1 MYLSSIN
8 CLKSTSTNYLSSCD
22 LINKYNL
29 SNINK
34 ISKLSEVTIEISSS
48 DILNS
53 SEISGKNELDSE
65 LQIKS
70 YFILYLIQ
78 SLIPFVSFNNS
89 KKVKED
95 GLNYSLRITLSA
107 EDEIYSFLVNFFV
120 ENWNKLLSEDFSFWS
135 KSDNNSS
142 NTTLQQ
148 KKIIIQRKIPAEAF
162 FEIDSFLNRGSFG
175 VIAKNL
181 SLKIKFIFQNN
192 NIKGQNTPINL
203 IKNTPLFW
211 ISG

>member
-8 CLKSTSTNYLSSCD
+8 CLKNTNTDYLSNCD

-29 SNINK
+29 TNISKIPKLSK
-34 ISKLSEVTIEISSS
+34 ISVDISSQ

-65 LQIKS
+65 LQMKAF
-70 YFILYLIQ
+70 FILYLAQ
-78 SLIPFVSFNNS
+78 SLVPFISFSNS

-95 GLNYSLRITLSA
+95 GLTYSLRISLSTQ
-107 EDEIYSFLVNFFV
+107 DEIYSFLVNFFV
-120 ENWNKLLSEDFSFWS
+120 ESWSRLLTEDFSFWS
-135 KSDNNSS
+135 KSDSRLLSS
-142 NTTLQQ
+142 TLNQ
-148 KKIIIQRKIPAEAF
+148 KKIVLQRKIPTEAF
-162 FEIDSFLNRGSFG
+162 FEIDNFLTKNSFG
-175 VIAKNL
+175 IVSKNL
-181 SLKIKFIFQNN
+181 KFKVRFIFQNN
-192 NIKGQNTPINL
+192 NVKEQNTSINL

>member
-8 CLKSTSTNYLSSCD
+8 CLKSTSTNYLSNCD

-29 SNINK
+29 NNINK
-34 ISKLSEVTIEISSS
+34 ISKLSEVAIEISSS

-53 SEISGKNELDSE
+53 SEIGGKNELDSE

-142 NTTLQQ
+142 NTTLRQ

-162 FEIDSFLNRGSFG
+162 FEIDSFLSRGSFG

-181 SLKIKFIFQNN
+181 SLKIRFIFQNN
-192 NIKGQNTPINL
+192 NIKEQNTPINL

>member
-8 CLKSTSTNYLSSCD
+8 CLKSTSTNYLSNCD

-29 SNINK
+29 TNINK
-34 ISKLSEVTIEISSS
+34 IPKLSEVAIEISSS

-53 SEISGKNELDSE
+53 SEIAGKNELDSE

-78 SLIPFVSFNNS
+78 ALIPFISFNNS

-95 GLNYSLRITLSA
+95 GLNYSLKIVLSA
-107 EDEIYSFLVNFFV
+107 EDEIYSFLINFFV
-120 ENWNKLLSEDFSFWS
+120 ENWNKLLAEDFSFWS
-135 KSDNNSS
+135 KSDNNLL
-142 NTTLQQ
+142 NTTLHQ

-162 FEIDSFLNRGSFG
+162 FEIDSFLSKGSFG
-175 VIAKNL
+175 IIAKNL
-181 SLKIKFIFQNN
+181 NLKIKFIFQNN
-192 NIKGQNTPINL
+192 NVKEQNTPINL

>member
-162 FEIDSFLNRGSFG
+162 FEIDSFLGKGSFG
-175 VIAKNL
+175 IIAKNL
-181 SLKIKFIFQNN
+181 NLKIKFIFQNN
-192 NIKGQNTPINL
+192 NVKEQNTPINL